1 MDDLR
6 IKLDRGSAILEIF
19 ASKDF
24 KVVVQTPRLPLSF
37 DSTGVYRIDIEN
49 DGSAR
54 LEVWKGKARIGNT
67 TLKAGKSAVIT
78 PNGPEFAKFDRD
90 EKDDFEL
97 WSQSRA
103 RDLAKIVGDLQN
115 KSLRPVL
122 LNSYLAGDWN
132 IYTSFGLWIYNPRFA
147 SYCFFPFGYGWSSPY
162 GYSLPSSMWWYR
174 MTQYIMW
181 RDQTM
186 PGSVNTGGSGTT
198 TTGTGQAPPTVPR
211 PPDQESRFKR
221 PPFIDM
227 QGSPSG
233 SPPII
238 EFPGAETRGTA
249 GAPGKAASPAPPV
262 FSPPPAPSAP
272 TTIPMDRQGPVRVK
286 GDN

>member
-1 MDDLR
+1 
-6 IKLDRGSAILEIF
+6 
-19 ASKDF
+19 
-24 KVVVQTPRLPLSF
+24 
-37 DSTGVYRIDIEN
+37 
-49 DGSAR
+49 
-54 LEVWKGKARIGNT
+54 
-67 TLKAGKSAVIT
+67 
-78 PNGPEFAKFDRD
+78 
-90 EKDDFEL
+90 
-97 WSQSRA
+97 
-103 RDLAKIVGDLQN
+103 
-115 KSLRPVL
+115 
-122 LNSYLAGDWN
+122 
-132 IYTSFGLWIYNPRFA
+132 
-147 SYCFFPFGYGWSSPY
+147 
-162 GYSLPSSMWWYR
+162 
-174 MTQYIMW
+174 MTQYILW

-186 PGSVNTGGSGTT
+186 PGSVNTGSSGTT